1 MVFDQDMAELLFG
14 GDRGWGILTTC
25 GWGCGCMAG
34 YTFLLSWMDEEFSR
48 ILGKQGK
55 LSPLIVGAREE
66 ELVLYRGSD
75 EYWCNIQL
83 QCRVQT

>member
-1 MVFDQDMAELLFG
+1 MEIFFFFFSGHGPPKPQRGSAPG
-14 GDRGWGILTTC
+14 GDYGLGILTTC

-48 ILGKQGK
+48 FLGKQGK

-75 EYWCNIQL
+75 EKGG
-83 QCRVQT
+83 